1 MCGPSRPATGHRIA
15 IMFPS
20 PSTSRSASPS
30 SVSFLSSPASS
41 PEPEA
46 FSPAREA
53 YSLSFQQ
60 AEQDS
65 AGTKAVF
72 RAKDANETG
81 NGLFEEWR
89 GIEMRIERHG
99 DLTLTN
105 AGLQPLHQFQ
115 LRPSSSDSI
124 KAKDEL
130 EFSLPE
136 RLDLNVSE
144 KGIVG
149 RQVTVVARGERGEV
163 LQMGNGIVGFD

>member
-15 IMFPS
+15 IMFLS

-30 SVSFLSSPASS
+30 SLSSSPASS
-41 PEPEA
+41 PELEA
-46 FSPAREA
+46 ASPTKEA
-53 YSLSFQQ
+53 YSLSFQE

-72 RAKDANETG
+72 RAKDANNTG
-81 NGLFEEWR
+81 NGPFGEWR

-105 AGLQPLHQFQ
+105 TGMKPLHQFQ
-115 LRPSSSDSI
+115 LHPSSSSS
-124 KAKDEL
+124 KRFRDEM
-130 EFSLPE
+130 EFSLPD